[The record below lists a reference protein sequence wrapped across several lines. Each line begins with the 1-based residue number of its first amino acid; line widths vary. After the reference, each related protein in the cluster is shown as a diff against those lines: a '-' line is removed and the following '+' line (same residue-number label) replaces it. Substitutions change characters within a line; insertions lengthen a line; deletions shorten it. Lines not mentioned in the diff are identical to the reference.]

1 MSPGLRIG
9 VFGGAFDPPHLAHL
23 ALARLAVEQLQ
34 LDELLVFPTGQAWHK
49 SRPLSAADHR
59 LAMTRLAFAD
69 VPKAHVDDRELR
81 REGPTYTIDTLE
93 ALQVQAPNCALFL
106 VIGSDQAEALS
117 RWHRW
122 TAILKIAT
130 ICVAVRAQQESATS
144 RFGLKTLSAGTVQDA
159 RGPDPLPAS
168 LPDGLSDSLA
178 ALPDSLASLRSAL
191 GRFEWL
197 RLPPMAM
204 SATGIRQRVA
214 AGEAIDDLVTEPVAR
229 YIALHHLYLPD

>member
-1 MSPGLRIG
+1 MSPGRRIG

-34 LDELLVFPTGQAWHK
+34 LDQLRIFPTGQAWHK
-49 SRPLSAADHR
+49 TRPLSGSEHR
-59 LAMTRLAFAD
+59 LAMTRLIFSG
-69 VPKAHVDDRELR
+69 VPKVLVDEREMHR
-81 REGPTYTIDTLE
+81 DGPTYTIDTLE
-93 ALQVQAPNCALFL
+93 ALRAHEPDCTLFL
-106 VIGSDQAEALS
+106 VIGSDQADALT

-122 TAILKIAT
+122 RDILDVAI
-130 ICVAVRAQQESATS
+130 ICVAGRAQQESA
-144 RFGLKTLSAGTVQDA
+144 RGQFGLKNLGASPPQDA
-159 RGPDPLPAS
+159 AGPAPLPVPINVTS
-168 LPDGLSDSLA
+168 LPK
-178 ALPDSLASLRSAL
+178 